1 MLRSGAILL
10 VLGIAVFLVA
20 SVQLFRGRTKNVH
33 WCVSCVLA
41 ILLVG
46 NGIWNANRY
55 FDLGIGIPKTFSA
68 ENWSKTALSQRHF
81 MVDDLQSNTNLVGMS
96 ADEVR
101 ELLGTPDYADTDT
114 CLSYLIAQPF
124 DEVTLDLTL
133 ETASSPKWK
142 KKTIDT
148 INGSVN

>member
-1 MLRSGAILL
+1 MLRSGVILL

-20 SVQLFRGRTKNVH
+20 SVQLFRGRTKKAH
-33 WCVSCVLA
+33 WCILCVLA
-41 ILLVG
+41 MLLVG

-55 FDLGIGIPKTFSA
+55 FDLGIGVPKTFSA
-68 ENWSKTALSQRHF
+68 ENWAKTAPSQRHF
-81 MVDDLQSNTNLVGMS
+81 MGSDLQDSTELVGMS

-133 ETASSPKWK
+133 E
-142 KKTIDT
+142 
-148 INGSVN
+148 NGIVTKVEEKDH

>member
-1 MLRSGAILL
+1 MLRSGVILL

-20 SVQLFRGRTKNVH
+20 SVQLFRGRTKKAH
-33 WCVSCVLA
+33 WCISCVLA
-41 ILLVG
+41 MLLVG

-55 FDLGIGIPKTFSA
+55 FDLGIGVPKTFSA
-68 ENWSKTALSQRHF
+68 ENWAKTAPAQRHF
-81 MVDDLQSNTNLVGMS
+81 MGSDLQDSTELVGMS

-133 ETASSPKWK
+133 E
-142 KKTIDT
+142 
-148 INGSVN
+148 NGIVTKVEEKDH

>member
-1 MLRSGAILL
+1 MLRSGVILL
-10 VLGIAVFLVA
+10 VLGIAVFLAA
-20 SVQLFRGRTKNVH
+20 SVQLFRGRTKKAH
-33 WCVSCVLA
+33 WCILCVLA
-41 ILLVG
+41 MLLVG

-55 FDLGIGIPKTFSA
+55 FDLGIGVLKTFSA
-68 ENWSKTALSQRHF
+68 ENWAKTTPSQRHF
-81 MVDDLQSNTNLVGMS
+81 MISDLQNSTELVGMS

-133 ETASSPKWK
+133 E
-142 KKTIDT
+142 
-148 INGSVN
+148 NGIVTKVEEKDH

>member
-1 MLRSGAILL
+1 MLRSGVILL

-20 SVQLFRGRTKNVH
+20 SVQLFRGRTKKAH
-33 WCVSCVLA
+33 WCISCVLA
-41 ILLVG
+41 MLLVG

-55 FDLGIGIPKTFSA
+55 FDLGIGVPKTFSA
-68 ENWSKTALSQRHF
+68 ENWAKTAPAQRHF
-81 MVDDLQSNTNLVGMS
+81 MGSDLQDSTELVGMS

-124 DEVTLDLTL
+124 DEVTLDPTL
-133 ETASSPKWK
+133 E
-142 KKTIDT
+142 
-148 INGSVN
+148 NGIVTKVEEKDH

>member
-1 MLRSGAILL
+1 MA
-10 VLGIAVFLVA
+10 
-20 SVQLFRGRTKNVH
+20 
-33 WCVSCVLA
+33 
-41 ILLVG
+41 G

-55 FDLGIGIPKTFSA
+55 FDLGIGVPKTFSA
-68 ENWSKTALSQRHF
+68 ENWAKTAPAQRHF
-81 MVDDLQSNTNLVGMS
+81 TVGDLQNSTELVGMS

-133 ETASSPKWK
+133 G
-142 KKTIDT
+142 
-148 INGSVN
+148 NGIVTKVEEKDH

>member
-20 SVQLFRGRTKNVH
+20 SIQLFRGRTKKVH
-33 WCVSCVLA
+33 WCISCVLA
-41 ILLVG
+41 MLLVG

-55 FDLGIGIPKTFSA
+55 FDLGIGVPKTFSA
-68 ENWSKTALSQRHF
+68 ENWAKTAPKKRHF
-81 MVDDLQSNTNLVGMS
+81 MVSDLQNSTELVGMS
-96 ADEVR
+96 ANEVH

-133 ETASSPKWK
+133 E
-142 KKTIDT
+142 
-148 INGSVN
+148 NGIVTKVEEKDH

>member
-1 MLRSGAILL
+1 MA
-10 VLGIAVFLVA
+10 
-20 SVQLFRGRTKNVH
+20 
-33 WCVSCVLA
+33 
-41 ILLVG
+41 G

-55 FDLGIGIPKTFSA
+55 FDLGIGVPKTFSV
-68 ENWSKTALSQRHF
+68 ENWAKTAPSQRHF
-81 MVDDLQSNTNLVGMS
+81 MVSVLQNSTELVGMS

-133 ETASSPKWK
+133 E
-142 KKTIDT
+142 
-148 INGSVN
+148 NGIVTKVEEKDH